1 MNLCVGLVIKSW
13 LTGHCLQKSVSSESA
28 CKEKWLHSVKQD
40 LISCCCQIITDL
52 LCKTAEN
59 ILNRNQYRD
68 QSDRIEQEEDHWP
81 KRFRQSQKLGIGF
94 LPNVYWNEMLRLLK
108 LICFEILVSER
119 DFSFYA
125 DLNDSVCLDSTF
137 WWMCRISMSNSVLVI
152 NCTVCLVKPA
162 SLALLTFAV
171 LASTLRYIWI
181 KTFRILY
188 MKDLSNVQS

>member
-1 MNLCVGLVIKSW
+1 MYEVVATEVMNLCVGLVIKSW

-94 LPNVYWNEMLRLLK
+94 FTQCILKWNVAALKIDLLWNFIEWERLFL
-108 LICFEILVSER
+108 LCRLEWFCVSR
-119 DFSFYA
+119 FY
-125 DLNDSVCLDSTF
+125 L
-137 WWMCRISMSNSVLVI
+137 WM
-152 NCTVCLVKPA
+152 
-162 SLALLTFAV
+162 
-171 LASTLRYIWI
+171 
-181 KTFRILY
+181 
-188 MKDLSNVQS
+188 NVQNLYVKLSLDDKLHCLSCQASFTCFSNICSFGFYFKIYLNQDF